1 MLYDDLEEC
10 DEGVGGRLKREGIYV
25 YLQLILIIVQL
36 ELTQHCK
43 AIILKLKKEIFF
55 SCSSLS
61 FFKTV
66 TLNTLMD
73 KSCIFFSLGP
83 VTGGLGSSPVAQW

>member
-10 DEGVGGRLKREGIYV
+10 DEGVGGRLKREGIHI
-25 YLQLILIIVQL
+25 YLQLIYIIVQL

-43 AIILKLKKEIFF
+43 AIILELKKEIFF

-61 FFKTV
+61 FFETV

-73 KSCIFFSLGP
+73 KSCIFLSLGP
-83 VTGGLGSSPVAQW
+83 VTGGLGSSAVAQ